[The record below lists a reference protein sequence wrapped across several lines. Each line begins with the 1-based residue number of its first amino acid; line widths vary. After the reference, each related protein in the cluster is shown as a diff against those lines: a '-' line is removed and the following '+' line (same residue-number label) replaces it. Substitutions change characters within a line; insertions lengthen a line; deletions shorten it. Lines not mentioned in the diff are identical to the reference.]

1 MQLNPRQIVTQ
12 FAHVLQEELFPLLQT
27 ATGPLSPQME
37 LVASVVALLP
47 LERMLSA
54 RRSWTGRP
62 SKDRAALVT
71 AFIAKAVLNLPTT
84 RDLIGRL
91 RVDAPLRTLCG
102 WASVKALPH
111 ESKFSRAFAGFAAT
125 ELVQQLHAAVI
136 CGFR

>member
-1 MQLNPRQIVTQ
+1 LNRANLESPNNLVRSQPNLFMQLNPRQIVTQ

-37 LVASVVALLP
+37 LVASVIALLP

-102 WASVKALPH
+102 VGERKS
-111 ESKFSRAFAGFAAT
+111 AA
-125 ELVQQLHAAVI
+125 A
-136 CGFR
+136 